1 MTKITL
7 HDSQDPFTPNRD
19 RAAGFYAHRDETP
32 PADDYAA
39 IKEALRS
46 EMHAAEPEQV
56 EVPMFLQTPEPE
68 VMDVLAEANVT
79 HLDSYERVNEAILPL
94 YAQAKGSAE
103 LARGYGGT
111 FNGRSV
117 VEWERKAQS
126 INESIRWNAG
136 RRVET
141 I

>member
-7 HDSQDPFTPNRD
+7 HDSQEPFTPNRD
-19 RAAGFYAHRDETP
+19 RSPGFYRQETP

-39 IKEALRS
+39 IKDALRK
-46 EMHAAEPEQV
+46 EMHAAEPEQID
-56 EVPMFLQTPEPE
+56 VPMFLQAPEPE
-68 VMDVLAEANVT
+68 VMDVLAEAGVT
-79 HLDSYERVNEAILPL
+79 HLDSYERVNEALLPL
-94 YAQAKGSAE
+94 FAQAKGSAE
-103 LARGYGGT
+103 LARSYGGP
-111 FNGRSV
+111 FNGKSV

-126 INESIRWNAG
+126 INESIHWNAG

>member
-7 HDSQDPFTPNRD
+7 HDSQEPFTPNRD
-19 RAAGFYAHRDETP
+19 RAPGFYRKRAETP
-32 PADDYAA
+32 PADDYEA
-39 IKEALRS
+39 IKEALRANP
-46 EMHAAEPEQV
+46 HTAEPAEI

-68 VMDVLAEANVT
+68 VMDTLAEAGVT
-79 HLDSYERVNEAILPL
+79 HLDSYERVNTTLIRLLTE
-94 YAQAKGSAE
+94 AKGSAE

-111 FNGRSV
+111 FNGKSV

-126 INESIRWNAG
+126 INESIHWNSG
-136 RRVET
+136 RKVET

>member
-7 HDSQDPFTPNRD
+7 HDSQEPFTPNRD
-19 RAAGFYAHRDETP
+19 RSAGFYRDKGEAP

-39 IKEALRS
+39 IKQALVT

-56 EVPMFLQTPEPE
+56 EVPMFLQAPEPE

-79 HLDSYERVNEAILPL
+79 HLDSYERVNTVLVQALTT
-94 YAQAKGSAE
+94 AKGSAE
-103 LARGYGGT
+103 LARTYGGA
-111 FNGRSV
+111 FNGKSV

-126 INESIRWNAG
+126 INESIHWNSG
-136 RRVET
+136 RKVET
-141 I
+141 L